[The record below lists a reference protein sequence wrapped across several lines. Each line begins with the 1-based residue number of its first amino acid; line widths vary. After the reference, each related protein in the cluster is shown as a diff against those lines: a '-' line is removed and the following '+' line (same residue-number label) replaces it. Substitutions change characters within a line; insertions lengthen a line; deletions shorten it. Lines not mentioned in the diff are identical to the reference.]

1 MSINTKTVE
10 DRREVEYASLEEF
23 LAEAEQLAD
32 GEVLMLGNWTYGQ
45 LLGHLARALNAS
57 IDGFPGSLNVFMRTM
72 AKLFMRKMLLKGPLP
87 SGFKLPSA
95 AEAEMVPADDITTEE
110 ALDQLRAAVARQ
122 ENETMRVPHLALGK
136 LSVEQWNEAHLRHAE
151 MHMSFVL
158 PAE

>member
-1 MSINTKTVE
+1 MSIDTKTVE
-10 DRREVEYASLEEF
+10 DRRELEYDSLDAF
-23 LAEAEQLAD
+23 LADAEQLAD

-57 IDGFPGSLNVFMRTM
+57 IDGFPGSLNVVMRTM

-95 AEAEMVPADDITTEE
+95 AETAMVPTDSITTEE
-110 ALDQLRAAVARQ
+110 ALDQLRTAVGRLKT
-122 ENETMRVPHLALGK
+122 ETTRVPHLALGK